1 MAESAVRLDKFLTA
15 ARFYKTRALAA
26 QAISAGKVE
35 VNGVRAKPA
44 KSLTVGDRLRLRKGP
59 YEFLLTV
66 RLLSDRRGPPATA
79 ATLYEEDPAGKATRE
94 KLAHQLRI
102 APSPT
107 YEGRGRPTKRDR
119 RELERLRDDD
129 AD

>member
-1 MAESAVRLDKFLTA
+1 MTQDSVRLDKYLWAT
-15 ARFYKTRALAA
+15 RFFKTRALAA

-44 KSLTVGDRLRLRKGP
+44 KSLTVGDRVRVRKGP

-66 RLLSDRRGPPATA
+66 RLLIDRRGPPATA

-94 KLAHQLRI
+94 KLAQQLRI

-107 YEGRGRPTKRDR
+107 YDGRGRPTKRDR

>member
-1 MAESAVRLDKFLTA
+1 MTQSSVRLDKYLCA
-15 ARFYKTRALAA
+15 SRFFKTRALAA
-26 QAISAGKVE
+26 QAISGGKVD

-44 KSLTVGDRLRLRKGP
+44 KSLAVGDRLRVRKGP

-79 ATLYEEDPAGKATRE
+79 ATLYEEDPAGKTARE

-107 YEGRGRPTKRDR
+107 YDGRGRPTKRDR

-129 AD
+129 AE

>member
-1 MAESAVRLDKFLTA
+1 MADRAVRVDKFLTA
-15 ARFYKTRALAA
+15 ARFFKTRAIAA

-44 KSLTVGDRLRLRKGP
+44 KSLTVGDRLRVRKGP
-59 YEFLLTV
+59 YEFLVTV

-79 ATLYEEDPAGKATRE
+79 VALYQEDPAGKAIRE

-102 APSPT
+102 APTPT
-107 YEGRGRPTKRDR
+107 FEGRGRPTKRDR
-119 RELERLRDDD
+119 RELDRLRDDD
-129 AD
+129 GD

>member
-1 MAESAVRLDKFLTA
+1 MADGLVRVDKWLWAT
-15 ARFYKTRALAA
+15 RFFKTRALAA
-26 QAISAGKVE
+26 QAISAGRVD

-44 KSLTVGDRLRLRKGP
+44 KALSVGDRLRVRKGP
-59 YEFLLTV
+59 FEFLLSV

-79 ATLYEEDPAGKATRE
+79 ATLYEEDPAGRAIRE

-107 YEGRGRPTKRDR
+107 YDGRGRPTKRDR
-119 RELERLRDDD
+119 RDLERLRDDD
-129 AD
+129 AG

>member
-1 MAESAVRLDKFLTA
+1 MAEGAVRLDKWLTA
-15 ARFYKTRALAA
+15 ARFFKTRALAA

-44 KSLTVGDRLRLRKGP
+44 KSLAVGDRVRVRKGP

-66 RLLSDRRGPPATA
+66 RLLSDRRGPPSIA

-107 YEGRGRPTKRDR
+107 YDGRGRPTKRDR
-119 RELERLRDDD
+119 RELDRLRDDD

>member
-1 MAESAVRLDKFLTA
+1 MADSTVRLDKYLCA
-15 ARFYKTRALAA
+15 ARFFKTRALAA
-26 QAISAGKVE
+26 QAISGGKVD

-44 KSLTVGDRLRLRKGP
+44 KSLAVGDRLRVRKGP

-79 ATLYEEDPAGKATRE
+79 ATLYEEDPAGKTARE
-94 KLAHQLRI
+94 NLAHQLRI

-119 RELERLRDDD
+119 REFDRLRDD
-129 AD
+129 AAE

>member
-1 MAESAVRLDKFLTA
+1 MTQSSVRLDKYLTA
-15 ARFYKTRALAA
+15 ARFFKTRALAA

-35 VNGVRAKPA
+35 VNDVRAKPA
-44 KSLTVGDRLRLRKGP
+44 KSLTVGDRLRVRKGP
-59 YEFLLTV
+59 FEFLLTV

-79 ATLYEEDPAGKATRE
+79 ARLYEEDPAGKATRE

-102 APSPT
+102 APTPT
-107 YEGRGRPTKRDR
+107 FEGRGRPTKRDR

>member
-1 MAESAVRLDKFLTA
+1 MTQSTVRLDKFLCA
-15 ARFYKTRALAA
+15 ARFFKTRALAA

-44 KSLTVGDRLRLRKGP
+44 KSLAVGDRLRVRKGP
-59 YEFLLTV
+59 YEFQLTV

-94 KLAHQLRI
+94 KLAHELRI

-119 RELERLRDDD
+119 RELERLRDD
-129 AD
+129 AAE

>member
-1 MAESAVRLDKFLTA
+1 MTQSSVRLDKYLTA
-15 ARFYKTRALAA
+15 ARFFKTRALAA

-35 VNGVRAKPA
+35 VNDVRAKPA
-44 KSLTVGDRLRLRKGP
+44 KSLTVGDRLRVRKGP
-59 YEFLLTV
+59 FEFLLTV

-79 ATLYEEDPAGKATRE
+79 ATLYDEDPAGKATRE

-102 APSPT
+102 APTPT
-107 YEGRGRPTKRDR
+107 FEGRGRPTKRDR

>member
-1 MAESAVRLDKFLTA
+1 M
-15 ARFYKTRALAA
+15 AA

-44 KSLTVGDRLRLRKGP
+44 KPLSVGDRLRLRKGP
-59 YEFLLTV
+59 FEFLLTV
-66 RLLSDRRGPPATA
+66 RLASDRRGPPATA
-79 ATLYEEDPAGKATRE
+79 ATLYEEDPTGKASRE
-94 KLAHQLRI
+94 KLAHELRI

-119 RELERLRDDD
+119 RDLERLRDDD
-129 AD
+129 AE

>member
-1 MAESAVRLDKFLTA
+1 MADGSVRLDKYLWAT
-15 ARFYKTRALAA
+15 RFFKTRALAA

-44 KSLTVGDRLRLRKGP
+44 KSLTVGDRVRVRKGP

-119 RELERLRDDD
+119 RELDRLRDDA

>member
-1 MAESAVRLDKFLTA
+1 MADGSVRLDKYLTA
-15 ARFYKTRALAA
+15 ARFFKTRALAA

-44 KSLTVGDRLRLRKGP
+44 KSLTVGDRVRVRKGP

-94 KLAHQLRI
+94 KLVHQLRI
-102 APSPT
+102 APTPT
-107 YEGRGRPTKRDR
+107 FDGRGRPTKRDR

>member
-1 MAESAVRLDKFLTA
+1 MTQSSVRLDKYLTA
-15 ARFYKTRALAA
+15 ARLFKTRALAA
-26 QAISAGKVE
+26 QAISGGKVD

-44 KSLTVGDRLRLRKGP
+44 KSLAVGDRLRVRKGP

-79 ATLYEEDPAGKATRE
+79 ATLYEEDPAGKAARE

-107 YEGRGRPTKRDR
+107 YDGRGRPTKRDR

-129 AD
+129 AE

>member
-1 MAESAVRLDKFLTA
+1 MADSAVRLDKFLCA
-15 ARFYKTRALAA
+15 ARFFKTRAVAA
-26 QAISAGKVE
+26 QAISAGKVD

-44 KSLTVGDRLRLRKGP
+44 KSLSVGDRLRVRKGP
-59 YEFLLTV
+59 FEFLLTV

-79 ATLYEEDPAGKATRE
+79 ATLFEEDPAGKSTRE

-119 RELERLRDDD
+119 RELERLRDD
-129 AD
+129 AAE

>member
-1 MAESAVRLDKFLTA
+1 LDKYLCA
-15 ARFYKTRALAA
+15 ARFFKTRTVAA
-26 QAISAGKVE
+26 QAISGGKVD

-44 KSLTVGDRLRLRKGP
+44 KSLAVGDRLRVRKGP

-107 YEGRGRPTKRDR
+107 YDGRGRPTKRDR
-119 RELERLRDDD
+119 REFDRLRDD
-129 AD
+129 AAE